1 MGVRHHGAWH
11 SPPGIDIKIA
21 LRAVKSR
28 IGGAEELSH
37 FVSKDKFRTFANRAF
52 LIQLTHLLANGI
64 PASLFCVFPAWA
76 RYGRSGSSVRTCYAF
91 LIERQ
96 YSCPEKIVLEII

>member
-1 MGVRHHGAWH
+1 
-11 SPPGIDIKIA
+11 
-21 LRAVKSR
+21 
-28 IGGAEELSH
+28 
-37 FVSKDKFRTFANRAF
+37 
-52 LIQLTHLLANGI
+52 LLANGI